1 MMRNPLQRRMFMNP
15 QQQRGMARMP
25 QGILAS
31 GPRIMNAAMQQQ
43 APVRMANGGS
53 VQTGLG
59 MSGFK
64 DFLNQYILGSRAQIG
79 GSPTTDESVGNVRPD
94 PAPGPNTGGVGDVGP
109 LGPAD
114 PGSEVIID
122 RGSGASPDLPTVLPV
137 PNPRRTVTVPGG
149 SDALATNVTEQYDDA
164 LGGALP
170 PPSDSTTRSAGKDE
184 EEGFSLQGLLNDL
197 DKLGN
202 KENQTTEQYIKKSMD
217 LLKEYD
223 IKAPD
228 LDARR
233 KDRILQF
240 FLEMAAGQSPDALT
254 NVTQAA
260 KSAGMGFAED
270 RRDVEKAT
278 RDFQL
283 AGVQMGLAQQQ
294 RDEAAAQAV
303 LLKKYDITA
312 DVLKELNKDTK
323 MNQVQGLR
331 NLGVSQED
339 AIGYVFKG
347 DDPSVFMEK
356 YQSYKSMGA
365 GDAFATFLAS
375 STQGIL
381 DTLRDSPALAERIA
395 NGIIA
400 ERGPDALTKTDK
412 ELLGL
417 DADFGT
423 EERVTR

>member
-1 MMRNPLQRRMFMNP
+1 MMRRPLDRRMFMNP
-15 QQQRGMARMP
+15 QQRRGMARMP

-53 VQTGLG
+53 VQATGMG
-59 MSGFK
+59 MSGFM
-64 DFLNQYILGSRAQIG
+64 DFLNQYVLGSRNQIG
-79 GSPTTDESVGNVRPD
+79 GSSSTDESVGNVRPN
-94 PAPGPNTGGVGDVGP
+94 PAPGPDTGSSADVGP

-114 PGSEVIID
+114 PGSGVIID
-122 RGSGASPDLPTVLPV
+122 RASGASPDLPTVFPV
-137 PNPRRTVTVPGG
+137 SNPRRTVTVPGG
-149 SDALATNVTEQYDDA
+149 SDALATDVTEQFDDT

-170 PPSDSTTRSAGKDE
+170 PSSDSTTRSAGKDE
-184 EEGFSLQGLLNDL
+184 EEGFSLQGLLDEL
-197 DKLGN
+197 DALGK
-202 KENQTTEQYIKKSMD
+202 KENQTTDQYITKSMD
-217 LLKEYD
+217 LLKKYN

-240 FLEMAAGQSPDALT
+240 FLEMAAGESPDALT
-254 NVTQAA
+254 NVTKAA

-278 RDFQL
+278 QDFQL
-283 AGVQMGLAQQQ
+283 AGVQMGLAEQQ

-323 MNQVQGLR
+323 MNQIQGLM
-331 NLGVSQED
+331 NLGVSQSD

-356 YQSYKSMGA
+356 FSRVQKSGTWRRSFHIYGSIPTSYVGKHPR
-365 GDAFATFLAS
+365 
-375 STQGIL
+375 Q
-381 DTLRDSPALAERIA
+381 SPARSE
-395 NGIIA
+395 NC
-400 ERGPDALTKTDK
+400 
-412 ELLGL
+412 
-417 DADFGT
+417 
-423 EERVTR
+423 

>member
-1 MMRNPLQRRMFMNP
+1 MMRRPLDRRMFMNP
-15 QQQRGMARMP
+15 QQRRGMARMP

-59 MSGFK
+59 MSGFM
-64 DFLNQYILGSRAQIG
+64 DFLNQYVLGSRNQIG
-79 GSPTTDESVGNVRPD
+79 GSSTTDESVGALD
-94 PAPGPNTGGVGDVGP
+94 PAPGPDTGSSADVGP

-114 PGSEVIID
+114 PDSEVIID

-137 PNPRRTVTVPGG
+137 PNSRRTVTVPGS
-149 SDALATNVTEQYDDA
+149 SDALATNVTEQYDDT

-170 PPSDSTTRSAGKDE
+170 PPSDSTTRSGGKDE
-184 EEGFSLQGLLNDL
+184 EEGFSLQGLLDDL

-202 KENQTTEQYIKKSMD
+202 KENQTTDQYITKSMD
-217 LLKEYD
+217 LLKKYN

-240 FLEMAAGQSPDALT
+240 FLEMAAGESPDALT
-254 NVTQAA
+254 NVTKAA

-278 RDFQL
+278 QDFQL
-283 AGVQMGLAQQQ
+283 AGVQMGLAEQQ

-323 MNQVQGLR
+323 MNQIQGLM
-331 NLGVSQED
+331 NLGVSQSD

-356 YQSYKSMGA
+356 FSRFKNLGL
-365 GDAFATFLAS
+365 GDGVSTFMAASPQATLES
-375 STQGIL
+375 I
-381 DTLRDSPALAERIA
+381 RDNPQLGVKIA
-395 NGIIA
+395 NLVVKGGGEITEADA
-400 ERGPDALTKTDK
+400 EY
-412 ELLGL
+412 LGV
-417 DADFGT
+417 DYPYGVQV
-423 EERVTR
+423 RVNP

>member
-1 MMRNPLQRRMFMNP
+1 MFMNP
-15 QQQRGMARMP
+15 QQRRGMARMP

-43 APVRMANGGS
+43 APVRMADGGS

-59 MSGFK
+59 MDGFM
-64 DFLNQYILGSRAQIG
+64 DFLNQYVLGSRNQIG
-79 GSPTTDESVGNVRPD
+79 GSPSTDESVGDVRPS
-94 PAPGPNTGGVGDVGP
+94 PAPGPGTGGSADVGP

-114 PGSEVIID
+114 PDSEVIID
-122 RGSGASPDLPTVLPV
+122 RGSGASPNLPTVLPV

-149 SDALATNVTEQYDDA
+149 GDALATDVTEQFDDA

-170 PPSDSTTRSAGKDE
+170 PSSDSTTRSAGKDE
-184 EEGFSLQGLLNDL
+184 EKGFTLQTLLDEL
-197 DKLGN
+197 TKLGE
-202 KENQTTEQYIKKSMD
+202 KEEQSAEQYIQKSMD
-217 LLKEYD
+217 LLKKYD

-303 LLKKYDITA
+303 MLKKYDISA
-312 DVLKELNKDTK
+312 EVLKELNKDTK
-323 MNQVQGLR
+323 MNQVKGLM
-331 NLGVSQED
+331 NLGVSQDD

-347 DDPSVFMEK
+347 EDPSVFMEK
-356 YQSYKSMGA
+356 FQNYKNMGV

-381 DTLRDSPALAERIA
+381 DTLRNSPALAERIA

-400 ERGPDALTKTDK
+400 EKGADALTKTDK

-417 DADFGT
+417 DPNFGAT
-423 EERVTR
+423 VRVNPN

>member
-1 MMRNPLQRRMFMNP
+1 MMRRPLDRRMFMNP
-15 QQQRGMARMP
+15 QQRRGMARMP

-59 MSGFK
+59 MSGLT
-64 DFLNQYILGSRAQIG
+64 DFLNQFILVPRTQIG
-79 GSPTTDESVGNVRPD
+79 GSPSTDESVGNVRPD
-94 PAPGPNTGGVGDVGP
+94 PAPGPDTGSSSSAAVPPVVSVVPPQGSAKGTPPVIGLEDDTEVTPESNNAGAAAGIDV
-109 LGPAD
+109 
-114 PGSEVIID
+114 
-122 RGSGASPDLPTVLPV
+122 TQ
-137 PNPRRTVTVPGG
+137 
-149 SDALATNVTEQYDDA
+149 QYDDT

-170 PPSDSTTRSAGKDE
+170 PPTTRSAGKDE
-184 EEGFSLQGLLNDL
+184 EEGFSLQGLLDDL

-202 KENQTTEQYIKKSMD
+202 KENQTTDKYIEDSME
-217 LLKEYD
+217 LLKKYD

-270 RRDVEKAT
+270 RRDIEKAT

-283 AGVQMGLAQQQ
+283 AGVQMGLAEQQ
-294 RDEAAAQAV
+294 RDEEAARAV

-323 MNQVQGLR
+323 MNQIQGLM
-331 NLGVSQED
+331 NLGVSQSD

-356 YQSYKSMGA
+356 FQRFKNLGL
-365 GDAFATFLAS
+365 GDGVSTFMAASPQATLES
-375 STQGIL
+375 I
-381 DTLRDSPALAERIA
+381 RDNPQLGVKIA
-395 NGIIA
+395 NLVVKGGGEITEADA
-400 ERGPDALTKTDK
+400 EY
-412 ELLGL
+412 LGV
-417 DADFGT
+417 DYPYGAT
-423 EERVTR
+423 VRVDP

>member
-1 MMRNPLQRRMFMNP
+1 MIRNPLERRMFMNP
-15 QQQRGMARMP
+15 QQRRGMARMP

-43 APVRMANGGS
+43 EPVRMQAGGLNAEES
-53 VQTGLG
+53 KFGDGIVDFITGDLPG
-59 MSGFK
+59 IIFPKLREK
-64 DFLNQYILGSRAQIG
+64 DNM
-79 GSPTTDESVGNVRPD
+79 PN
-94 PAPGPNTGGVGDVGP
+94 PAPGPGTGGNNVGP
-109 LGPAD
+109 TGPAD
-114 PGSEVIID
+114 PGSEVIEI
-122 RGSGASPDLPTVLPV
+122 RPSGASPDLPSVLPK

-149 SDALATNVTEQYDDA
+149 SDALATDVTEQFDDT

-170 PPSDSTTRSAGKDE
+170 PPTTRSEGKDE
-184 EEGFSLQGLLNDL
+184 EEGFSLRSLLGEL

-283 AGVQMGLAQQQ
+283 AGVQMGLAEQQ

-303 LLKKYDITA
+303 LLKKYDISA
-312 DVLKELNKDTK
+312 EVLKELNKDTK
-323 MNQVQGLR
+323 MNQIQGLMS
-331 NLGVSQED
+331 LGVSQGD

-356 YQSYKSMGA
+356 FQRFKNLGL
-365 GDAFATFLAS
+365 GDGVSTFMAATPQA
-375 STQGIL
+375 
-381 DTLRDSPALAERIA
+381 TLESIRDNPALGKKIA
-395 NGIIA
+395 NLVVKGGGEITEADA
-400 ERGPDALTKTDK
+400 EYLGVDYPYGAEVRVVPD
-412 ELLGL
+412 
-417 DADFGT
+417 
-423 EERVTR
+423 